1 MVHAERLRHVR
12 PAALER
18 LSKHLAQLGEA
29 ELDSLRQ
36 KLRIGVQ
43 WGEEVTSAAAPVGQ
57 RVTRAFCSALPI
69 GYHHGARYT
78 RAKWEPLARLVLDAL
93 YEATLLAAVVNA
105 QAGGS
110 PTVLLTFVGGGVFA
124 NEKAWIRGA
133 IERALQAV
141 ADDGLDI
148 AIVYFQEP
156 GADDLTWVHSLARM
170 GHSTESVRTA
180 PST

>member
-1 MVHAERLRHVR
+1 M
-12 PAALER
+12 
-18 LSKHLAQLGEA
+18 
-29 ELDSLRQ
+29 
-36 KLRIGVQ
+36 LRIGVQ
-43 WGEEVTSAAAPVGQ
+43 WGVEVTSAAAPAGQ
-57 RVTRAFCSALPI
+57 RVTQAFCSALPI

-78 RAKWEPLARLVLDAL
+78 RANWEPLARLVLDAL

-105 QAGGS
+105 KAGGS

-124 NEKAWIRGA
+124 NEQAWIRGA

-141 ADDGLDI
+141 AAHGLDI

-156 GADDLTWVHSLARM
+156 GADDLTWVHSLTRV